1 MVPIISKTM
10 TFSDL
15 IETVKDLSIDEK
27 QELQMLLQQYL
38 REERR
43 EEIHENFKLAQAE
56 EQSGKLKYSS
66 DINELKRLILDES
79 DCTVE
84 G

>member
-1 MVPIISKTM
+1 M

-15 IETVKDLSIDEK
+15 VETVKDLSIDEK

-43 EEIHENFKLAQAE
+43 EEMHENFKLAQAE
-56 EQSGKLKYSS
+56 EQNGKLKYSS
-66 DINELKRLILDES
+66 NINELKRSILDES
-79 DCTVE
+79 DCTDKE
-84 G
+84 